1 MGGDRNACMRIPNLG
16 ETELLIPLHSG
27 VFEQPMWLTFLR
39 LMRRVCEAEGV
50 AIWLT
55 GTGDTD
61 AVALHDG
68 ELIGFVVEE
77 MRNGRVYSGEEIG
90 YDDAGLRAVRVE
102 GAGIVLTLAVLAQ
115 ASPTAKIASLLTAL
129 VPHLRVALRVLE
141 TIERERSRAFVSEEA
156 FRRMNFGW
164 IALDERCRIVD
175 LDSQADSFLR
185 RSGALRR
192 GPYDRLVP
200 SSPHVDRELTALAKA
215 IAADRRHRP
224 QAINISQSIV
234 DMNEVLDLLEDDD
247 PDEHADQMLT
257 KISSIRRNSLAL
269 KRHMAPQHEA
279 LEQISRDAPFWFE
292 EHDRRE
298 IAESIARLRRYLDD
312 IDISKE
318 SALVL
323 QDEIR
328 ARSLASSEHATYM
341 LTIVA
346 GIFLPLSFLT
356 GLLGINVGGMPGMQ
370 DPDAFWAVV
379 ALCGLLFTA
388 LIVAFR
394 RLRWL

>member
-68 ELIGFVVEE
+68 ELIGFVAEE

-90 YDDAGLRAVRVE
+90 YEDAGLRAVRVE

-141 TIERERSRAFVSEEA
+141 TIEHERSRASVSEEA

-200 SSPHVDRELTALAKA
+200 SSPHVDRELTALTKA
-215 IAADRRHRP
+215 MAADRRHRP
-224 QAINISQSIV
+224 QAINISKDPWIDILVAPTRINLLAGKDKAVAVVYLRGDRSSSADRHEQLVDLFDLTPAEARLAWSLAQGLSIV
-234 DMNEVLDLLEDDD
+234 EAAEAHALTVETARYYSKKIYAKTGARGQVDLVRNI
-247 PDEHADQMLT
+247 LT
-257 KISSIRRNSLAL
+257 GVLAL
-269 KRHMAPQHEA
+269 A
-279 LEQISRDAPFWFE
+279 
-292 EHDRRE
+292 
-298 IAESIARLRRYLDD
+298 
-312 IDISKE
+312 
-318 SALVL
+318 
-323 QDEIR
+323 
-328 ARSLASSEHATYM
+328 
-341 LTIVA
+341 
-346 GIFLPLSFLT
+346 
-356 GLLGINVGGMPGMQ
+356 
-370 DPDAFWAVV
+370 
-379 ALCGLLFTA
+379 
-388 LIVAFR
+388 
-394 RLRWL
+394 